1 MAIFSFSQLSSAQE
15 ATSNNYQPATAKP
28 IINEPDSGVRAI
40 NATGSIFATFN
51 SAYTIDSTWEW
62 KKWNDKHNAYHFVTE
77 MRDKTHGAT
86 YGYDIPAS
94 YIHALNDQG
103 NVAGGF
109 SHKSVSLEVPT
120 IWKWQNGKWSEPI
133 ELPTSETNTID
144 DQHMAGSARGLNGLG
159 NRAVG
164 YEFIASNRH
173 INLATVWTEEGDNW
187 AGIRLSLE
195 ESTANAINN
204 KGDIVAGHNQ
214 NRASIWR
221 HNGTDWSDAQVIDNN
236 HSRLFALNNA
246 GDVAGGAFDLIG
258 TSTEDDNEPYVY
270 PPSTFIPAIWSG
282 NNYSEKTILKGVDGN
297 ETYGEV
303 RALSADGKIAG
314 GRSKVGENYR
324 ATIWS
329 GNDWKAYDLG
339 TFKKDGAGSSLINV
353 MNDDGT
359 IVGGKATFED
369 GESYAALWFIQYDEN
384 GKPTT
389 YLLTDESN
397 IPDIP
402 SATDATTDTAQ
413 PTDAT
418 QPGEQPAPLNP
429 SAAST

>member
-1 MAIFSFSQLSSAQE
+1 ALAIFSFSQLSSAQE

-28 IINEPDSGVRAI
+28 IINQPDSGVRAI
-40 NATGSIFATFN
+40 NATGSIFATYN
-51 SAYTIDSTWEW
+51 ANYPIDSTWQW
-62 KKWNDKHNAYHFVTE
+62 KKWQSEDDKYDFPYFVKPVQL
-77 MRDKTHGAT
+77 DKQILSFV
-86 YGYDIPAS
+86 Y
-94 YIHALNDQG
+94 ALNDQG
-103 NVAGGF
+103 NVAGG
-109 SHKSVSLEVPT
+109 SAHKTTKHQVPT

-133 ELPTSETNTID
+133 ELPTSVTNTIE
-144 DQHMAGSARGLNGLG
+144 DQNFWGDVKGLNGLG

-164 YEFIASNRH
+164 YEFIGSNRNT
-173 INLATVWTEEGDNW
+173 NLATVWTEEGDNW

-195 ESTANAINN
+195 ESSAEAINN

-236 HSRLFALNNA
+236 HSQIFALNNT

-258 TSTEDDNEPYVY
+258 TSTVEDNDPYAS
-270 PPSTFIPAIWSG
+270 STFIPAIWSG

-339 TFKKDGAGSSLINV
+339 TFEQDGSGFSSV
-353 MNDDGT
+353 TAMNDDGT
-359 IVGGKATFED
+359 IIGGQAQFNNSYF
-369 GESYAALWFIQYDEN
+369 GYAALWFIQYDEN
-384 GKPTT
+384 GKPTID
-389 YLLTDESN
+389 LLTNESN

-418 QPGEQPAPLNP
+418 QPGEQPAP
-429 SAAST
+429 